1 MKVNIKGKE
10 LELHYSMR
18 IYMVYETLTGKSI
31 SFSETY
37 CSTLISLFYSAILAT
52 MQYNRMNLDLDW
64 DSYMDWLDEQ
74 KPDILNE
81 FSEWF
86 IQCVGVNTDLEL
98 EEDNQDKKAKLDEQ
112 TERPKN
118 F

>member
-10 LELHYSMR
+10 LDLHYSMR

-37 CSTLISLFYSAILAT
+37 CSTLISLLYSAILAT
-52 MQYNRMNLDLDW
+52 MQYKRMNLDLDW
-64 DSYMDWLDEQ
+64 DSYMDWLDAQ

-81 FSEWF
+81 FSEGG

-98 EEDNQDKKAKLDEQ
+98 EEDNKDKKDKLAEQ
-112 TERPKN
+112 PERPKN
-118 F
+118 S

>member
-10 LELHYSMR
+10 LDLHYSMR

-31 SFSETY
+31 SFGETY
-37 CSTLISLFYSAILAT
+37 CSTLISLLYSAILAT
-52 MQYNRMNLDLDW
+52 MQYKRMNLDLDW
-64 DSYMDWLDEQ
+64 DSYMDWLDAQ

-98 EEDNQDKKAKLDEQ
+98 EEDNQDKKAKLDEH

-118 F
+118 S

>member
-10 LELHYSMR
+10 IELHYSMR

-31 SFSETY
+31 SFGETSY
-37 CSTLISLFYSAILAT
+37 SMLISLFYSAILAT
-52 MQYNRMNLDLDW
+52 MQYKRMNLDLDW

-74 KPDILNE
+74 KPDIQND
-81 FSEWF
+81 FSTWF

-112 TERPKN
+112 PERPKN
-118 F
+118 S